1 MIRRV
6 PVYLVCSPHARVG
19 TSTTA
24 RLLADYHRVENRAV
38 RAFDTDPYG
47 LSLSGFF
54 AGESTVADLS
64 TTRGQIALFDRL
76 LLPGEETRIVDIW
89 NRSYRQFFS
98 QAQDIGFFEEADRLD
113 LSPIIVFGTDGSDFS
128 VASARE
134 LKRAWPDLQM
144 IVVSNEGAV
153 PLGDDEPSA
162 LQYFLDERTFQ
173 ISALDPIMRRQLE
186 QPGFSLSDFLVGP
199 PQSMSL
205 VVRADLRNWVRRVFA
220 QFQSY
225 ELRNALDETRY
236 LLR

>member
-24 RLLADYHRVENRAV
+24 RLLADYHRVENRPV
-38 RAFDTDPYG
+38 QAFDTDPYG

-54 AGESTVADLS
+54 AGDSTVADLS

-76 LLPGEETRIVDIW
+76 LLAGDETRIVDLW
-89 NRSYRQFFS
+89 TRSYRQFFS
-98 QAQDIGFFEEADRLD
+98 QAQDIGFFEEAERLD
-113 LSPIIVFGTDGSDFS
+113 LRPILVFGTDGSESS

-153 PLGDDEPSA
+153 PRDEDEGPA
-162 LQYFLDERTFQ
+162 LQNFPDDRTFQ
-173 ISALDPIMRRQLE
+173 IGALDPIMRRQLE
-186 QPGFSLSDFLVGP
+186 QPGFSLSDFLAAP

-205 VVRADLRNWVRRVFA
+205 VVRGEMRNWLRRAFA